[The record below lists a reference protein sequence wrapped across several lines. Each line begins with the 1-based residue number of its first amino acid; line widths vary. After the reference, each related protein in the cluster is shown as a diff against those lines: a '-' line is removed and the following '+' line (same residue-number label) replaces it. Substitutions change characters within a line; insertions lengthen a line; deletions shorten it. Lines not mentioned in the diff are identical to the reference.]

1 MDTATTEY
9 LFCCDFFA
17 ESEVFRELFQPIIAV
32 VEGEFTST
40 MHVRSIWLLA
50 LSIPHRPFL
59 CDMYRTSMM

>member
-40 MHVRSIWLLA
+40 MHVGYTEPA
-50 LSIPHRPFL
+50 LSILIL
-59 CDMYRTSMM
+59 CMTCTGRL